1 MPAPRHES
9 GESSIDPMA
18 RAGPPTWLAW
28 GGAVGLV
35 VASALVFCV
44 FDALPFQDLPGHAG
58 LIALRHRFSHS
69 PFEQRYFVFA
79 PELGSYW
86 IFREVGEALVGV
98 IGPGAAVRTLA
109 VLPAIATPAAIAFA
123 RARLHG
129 DRSPTGAYF
138 GVALGFGLLTLMG
151 LVSYLFGLSL
161 LIVTLTLWLEILEAA
176 DHGQRPG
183 AGREAA
189 LAAMA
194 CVVWLAHGHAFLLLL
209 AISGITALASRTR
222 WRRLARGRA
231 LVPSVALAVA
241 AAWCNRGIP
250 AGSAALGSSPFA
262 PHYEGALAKLGL
274 LVTPTLLT
282 RSGADVL
289 VGLAVWAVIIGA
301 SVATARD
308 LGCGRLASA
317 PTGRADIASRAHAKG
332 LLLSIGGVTLAFF
345 ALPHEIGWFGFVDGR
360 LVPLILFLAIMAI
373 RRPALGP
380 RLTHA
385 FDGCAA
391 VAASAMVAI
400 AFAASAAFQA
410 EATGWHEIVAAV
422 PSDAS
427 LLNIPL
433 EPNSR
438 IFTAHPFV
446 HYDKWVLAERPVV
459 VSDIWFH
466 QGTAIYPTAAN
477 PQLRLPSSYH
487 ESDMHS
493 VDWSSYRLLDWSY
506 VLIRMRPDHPAPM
519 VPPDLALELHRGG
532 WWLFRATKRGP
543 S

>member
-1 MPAPRHES
+1 MRIERGGPTEEARFDRLAALRANFDHPGPTGRPLATTRPRRGSCPRLGTNRANPA
-9 GESSIDPMA
+9 SIRWPC
-18 RAGPPTWLAW
+18 AGPPTWLAW

-44 FDALPFQDLPGHAG
+44 FDALPFQYFPGHAG

-79 PELGSYW
+79 PELGRSYW
-86 IFREVGEALVGV
+86 ILREVGEALVGV

-129 DRSPTGAYF
+129 DRSPTGAYS

-360 LVPLILFLAIMAI
+360 RGSTDFVSGHHGHTAPRSGAALDARFRWV
-373 RRPALGP
+373 RRRGRLRDGGDRVRGVGRISSGGDRVARDTWRLYP
-380 RLTHA
+380 RTRRSSTSRL
-385 FDGCAA
+385 
-391 VAASAMVAI
+391 SPI
-400 AFAASAAFQA
+400 AES
-410 EATGWHEIVAAV
+410 
-422 PSDAS
+422 S
-427 LLNIPL
+427 L
-433 EPNSR
+433 
-438 IFTAHPFV
+438 
-446 HYDKWVLAERPVV
+446 
-459 VSDIWFH
+459 
-466 QGTAIYPTAAN
+466 PT
-477 PQLRLPSSYH
+477 PSSITTNG
-487 ESDMHS
+487 
-493 VDWSSYRLLDWSY
+493 SSRSG
-506 VLIRMRPDHPAPM
+506 R
-519 VPPDLALELHRGG
+519 
-532 WWLFRATKRGP
+532 
-543 S
+543 SS